1 MRKGLEIG
9 GVVAAVVL
17 IAFGV
22 AAVIMGASGKSTVEH
37 SLTQEQIVGTPD
49 MTPKEINAEVSGAG
63 LADKVDTPTCSVAN
77 QAIDSGD
84 NARCFAQYMRV
95 HAMLATGGYTYSQMG
110 RFEALPNTPK
120 GELAPGGGT
129 ENEKFAA
136 LDPETKQP
144 VENGAREVWVTETAL
159 STALNASYMADR
171 ALDLR
176 DRHRHRPVTDR
187 VRIRRPRRRRGGSQS
202 RHRAQVPAPATTPP
216 DGAAELGKR
225 APTASGRSA
234 AAGAHRETARR
245 GHPAPRRYA

>member
-17 IAFGV
+17 IAFGI
-22 AAVIMGASGKSTVEH
+22 AAIVMGASGKSTVEH

-63 LADKVDTPTCSVAN
+63 LAGKVDTPSCSVAN

-84 NARCFAQYMRV
+84 SARCFAQYMRV
-95 HAMLATGGYTYSQMG
+95 HALLATGGYTYSQMG

-136 LDPETKQP
+136 IDPETKQP
-144 VENGAREVWVTETAL
+144 VENGARQTWVTETAL

-171 ALDLR
+171 LSIFGIVIGIALLLTGIGFAVLVAGGAVRNPDTVLKFLHLR
-176 DRHRHRPVTDR
+176 RHH
-187 VRIRRPRRRRGGSQS
+187 
-202 RHRAQVPAPATTPP
+202 
-216 DGAAELGKR
+216 
-225 APTASGRSA
+225 PTAQPS
-234 AAGAHRETARR
+234 
-245 GHPAPRRYA
+245 